1 MLYFYHVLIRQTMI
15 KPYGFSCVLELGLP
29 KNLDPLIFACI
40 LRALHL
46 ERVTKRE
53 GLEPV
58 FV

>member
-1 MLYFYHVLIRQTMI
+1 MI
-15 KPYGFSCVLELGLP
+15 KPYRFACVLELGLP
-29 KNLDPLIFACI
+29 KNFDPLILACI

-53 GLEPV
+53 DLEPV